1 MSPTTDSTK
10 YTSKLSS
17 SRILIIGGSSG
28 IGYSVAEASLESG
41 AHVTISSSS
50 PSRIDAAVTSL
61 LKSYPSAQSRLS
73 SHPCDLS
80 NPSTLEDNVAALF
93 AKCGELN
100 HVIFTAG
107 DKIAVIPLEMASVE
121 AIQKAGM
128 VRFIA
133 PLIVAKHA
141 AKVLPKSTASSITLT
156 TGSVSERPMPN
167 WTIVGSYAT
176 ALHGM
181 TRGMALDLKPIR
193 VNLVSP
199 GAVET
204 PLWGSV
210 GKETLEKIKV
220 DMQMKMA
227 TGTFGKPEDVAEA
240 YLYLLKDQNVTGS
253 CISTNG
259 GALLM

>member
-1 MSPTTDSTK
+1 MSATTDSTK
-10 YTSKLSS
+10 YTFKLSS
-17 SRILIIGGSSG
+17 TRILIIGGSSG
-28 IGYSVAEASLESG
+28 IGYAVAEATLESG
-41 AHVTISSSS
+41 AQVTISSSN
-50 PSRIDAAVTSL
+50 PSRIDAAVASL
-61 LKSYPSAQSRLS
+61 LKSYPSAEARLS
-73 SHPCDLS
+73 GHTCDLS
-80 NPSTLEDNVAALF
+80 DPSTIEDNVAALF

-107 DKIAVIPLEMASVE
+107 DKIAVMPLEDANVE
-121 AIQKAGM
+121 TIQKASM

-133 PLIVAKHA
+133 PLIVAKYA
-141 AKVLPKSTASSITLT
+141 AKILPKSPASSITLT
-156 TGSVSERPMPN
+156 TGSVSERPVPN

-181 TRGMALDLKPIR
+181 TRGLALDLKPIR

-204 PLWGSV
+204 PMWTGMDTEAFEKFKV
-210 GKETLEKIKV
+210 G
-220 DMQMKMA
+220 MHSRMA
-227 TGTFGKPEDVAEA
+227 TGQFGQPEDVAEA
-240 YLYLLKDQNVTGS
+240 YMYLLKDRNVSGS